1 MKFTEARLSGAW
13 IIDPEPFRDARGTF
27 TRTFCAEAFASRGL
41 EDRFVQHNQSY
52 SVRSGT
58 LRGLHFQQE
67 PHAETKLVS
76 CVSGAVLDV
85 IVDMR
90 QGSATRWQWLA
101 VELSAVNRRQL
112 YVPKGFAQGFMTLAD
127 HCLVNYLMST
137 CSVPH
142 AACGLRYDDP
152 FLGIE
157 WPGRPTAL
165 SDRDGAWPL
174 LEMTDA

>member
-1 MKFTEARLSGAW
+1 MKFTETRLSGAW

-27 TRTFCAEAFASRGL
+27 TRTFCAEAFASREL
-41 EDRFVQHNQSY
+41 EHRFVQHNQSY
-52 SVRSGT
+52 SVKSGT
-58 LRGLHFQQE
+58 LRGLHFQRE

-76 CVSGAVLDV
+76 CLDGAVLDV

-127 HCLVNYLMST
+127 HCLVNYLMS
-137 CSVPH
+137 SYYVPD

-152 FLGIE
+152 FLDIE
-157 WPGRPTAL
+157 WPARPSSL
-165 SDRDGAWPL
+165 SDRDRAWPL

>member
-137 CSVPH
+137 CYVPH